1 MVRHLRHDRDLS
13 AADVARVLDL
23 AADVKRNK
31 DKYRTKL
38 AGKSVAVIFSKQ
50 STRTRVSFEVGCY
63 ELGAHPLILTA
74 GGSSG
79 MQMGRGE
86 PIFDTAKVMS
96 RFVDAIVIRTFLQA
110 DVDGLA
116 EHGSVPVVNALTD
129 DWHPCQVLAD
139 MLTLREHFGRD
150 LHGKKLVY
158 VGAGNNM
165 THSLAAICPRV
176 GMDFVACCPKD
187 LGPTAELWA
196 QVQQDAAFYGT
207 KMTWEPDPK
216 QALAG
221 AHCVYTDTWV
231 SMGQDAEADA
241 LRKKMAGYT
250 IDHAMMK
257 YADPKA
263 VFLHCLPAHRGEEV
277 LPEVIDGPQS
287 LIYDE
292 AENRL
297 HAQKAVLLLL
307 MGGEQW

>member
-1 MVRHLRHDRDLS
+1 MVRHLRHDRDLT

-31 DKYRTKL
+31 DRYRTAL
-38 AGKSVAVIFSKQ
+38 AGKSVAVIFAKQ
-50 STRTRVSFEVGCY
+50 STRTRVSFEVGCA
-63 ELGAHPLILTA
+63 ELGAHPLILTS

-86 PIFDTAKVMS
+86 PISDTAQVLS
-96 RFVDAIVIRTFLQA
+96 RMVQAIVIRTFKQA

-116 EHGSVPVVNALTD
+116 EHGTVPVVNALTD

-150 LHGKKLVY
+150 LRGKKLVY

-165 THSLAAICPRV
+165 THSLMAIGPRV
-176 GMDFVACCPKD
+176 GMDVVAACPEA
-187 LGPTAELWA
+187 LGPNPEILA
-196 QVQQDAAFYGT
+196 QCQADAAHYGT
-207 KMTWEPDPK
+207 KVWVEPDARK
-216 QALAG
+216 AVEG
-221 AHCVYTDTWV
+221 AHCIYTDTWV
-231 SMGQDAEADA
+231 SMGQDDQADE
-241 LRKKMAGYT
+241 LRRKMSGYT
-250 IDHAMMK
+250 VDNKLMAL
-257 YADPKA
+257 ADPSA

-277 LPEVIDGPQS
+277 LPEVIDGPRS
-287 LIYDE
+287 LIFEE

-307 MGGEQW
+307 MGAEQW